1 MICIRKPGLLA
12 FVGLIA
18 GLSAL
23 LMAGAADAKTKT
35 ARAPND
41 HEVKQAL
48 ESLTCKGPK
57 PRVAVYSFYATGKM
71 AAFEGYN
78 VGDGLA
84 AQLATELTRTGCFV
98 VLDRT
103 GLSDVLHEVE
113 LGLAGIVSRET
124 APRAGRAIGAEVI
137 IKGAI
142 TEFEPNKRGRG
153 FTLGLALPNTPLG
166 VRLGRN
172 GSTAHVG
179 LDIAVVDASTGQV
192 KYAYRVTADS
202 TAGGWTIGLDFK
214 RASIG
219 GDAFGKSPLG
229 IASRNALGQAIL
241 LLAKDLGN
249 IPWRSQV
256 VDSADNT
263 IFLNAGIATGIR
275 TGDTYRVSTVV
286 RTLVDPASGLLLDT
300 IEREIGQV
308 RIIAVKENYAMAEPI
323 DGIRVK
329 RGDYVHL

>member
-1 MICIRKPGLLA
+1 MERSKQLGLLA
-12 FVGLIA
+12 LVGLTV
-18 GLSAL
+18 L
-23 LMAGAADAKTKT
+23 LVASAADAKTRKT
-35 ARAPND
+35 RAPNNE
-41 HEVKQAL
+41 EVEQAL
-48 ESLTCKGPK
+48 EAMTCEGPK
-57 PRVAVYSFYATGKM
+57 PRVAVYGFYATGKM

-103 GLSDVLHEVE
+103 GLSDVLREQE
-113 LGLAGIVSRET
+113 LGLAGIVSRDT

-137 IKGAI
+137 IKGTI

-153 FTLGLALPNTPLG
+153 LTLGMALPNTPIG
-166 VRLGRN
+166 IRLGRN
-172 GSTAHVG
+172 GSTGHVG
-179 LDIAVVDASTGQV
+179 LDISVVDASTGQV
-192 KYAYRVTADS
+192 EYAHRVTADS

-241 LLAKDLGN
+241 LLAKDLGSL
-249 IPWRSQV
+249 PWRSQV
-256 VDSADNT
+256 VDSAENT
-263 IFLNAGIATGIR
+263 IFLNAGVATGIR
-275 TGDTYRVSTVV
+275 TGDTFRVSTVV
-286 RTLVDPASGLLLDT
+286 RTLVDPSTGLLLDT

-308 RIIAVKENYAMAEPI
+308 RIITVKEKYAMAEPV